1 MLQEMFQGME
11 NKQNIEYTNEQ
22 LVDIFINL
30 INGNSVIDYPTPIK
44 LLEKLSNATSYNK
57 NENLELLYL
66 CSEKISTINFNNVT
80 IGKSSKHYLAN
91 FLLQLVMCQ
100 NAYNLVQY
108 NLYLLKYM
116 EKYYLETIISKSKFN
131 NFKLVFNYIKS
142 GGIVSN
148 IIPID
153 DNDIVLNACKN
164 YDDRVFRF
172 CVNNLDFNLCEKLFN
187 NLLSRPA
194 KYFLRR
200 VKYIKNKI
208 NNNEAKLNLF
218 RAIHSYPF
226 RNNISKM
233 FFKYYYDFVLEESDV
248 VKLAQS
254 MVYSQTDIS
263 VFKEFMGYLKTNNE
277 RNQFNIHCIDNCN
290 IVINLKYLNF
300 NKISQDRFFNIYRKL
315 RKSFNLDNS
324 INSKYFDIIIRKA
337 CESNHFKLFLNK
349 KSGDLYK
356 YHKDSVYGYYSERMK
371 LYMLPYLK
379 ETQDNKNPRLNYLY
393 IKLKTFIRRIN
404 INKKIDR
411 NIKFKPVLFEL
422 MNYHSSSSN
431 IKLLKDNIQEFSRIP
446 PHLMF
451 PGEIETLTNFIVKEK
466 ADGELVYKLPNNIEP
481 PLNIKY
487 DIKAEYIEDLDL
499 YLVFDINYDG
509 TIINK
514 YNYLRDKHYITN
526 GKHIKTVNNM
536 VELVNMIKEE
546 RELFSKFINQ
556 DYDNFRWYP
565 KAAWNIITMSEEFI
579 NDIYDFINDT
589 SIYSNTILYN
599 DYYKNDGFII
609 TQSDSDIEIKV
620 KPKSLM
626 TIDLEYDGENFIDR
640 DNNIYDIKID
650 KSLKLKKGVFRCYP
664 IGDNFI
670 AEEFRFDK
678 KKPNPY
684 NVVNNIINL
693 SKINYCIK
701 KPIYYHNVNF
711 QSNKSWGKI
720 VSDNFG
726 NLLNVNKCMY
736 ENKNILD
743 LGCGISKVLKLNM
756 KFTKYTGYD
765 YDIYILLKNLKKV
778 RTKPQSIQNSIHFNY
793 IDLSSTWDKTIDKF
807 YDVKYEKYMN
817 VYAINSL
824 MHFNTDIF
832 WEQIDKVTSNGS
844 RFLFNVFQSNKINN
858 IYWKENN
865 SYIKTNN
872 KKVELFFENVHSEPI
887 IEKYITIDDINNY
900 LEKYNFKIIY
910 KYVGNNNNITDLYD
924 WYVCEKY

>member
-1 MLQEMFQGME
+1 MFQEMFQEME
-11 NKQNIEYTNEQ
+11 NKQITDYTNEQ

-30 INGNSVIDYPTPIK
+30 IKGNSIIEHTVPIK
-44 LLEKLSNATSYNK
+44 LFEKLSKTSSYNK

-66 CSEKISTINFNNVT
+66 CSDKISTIDINNVA
-80 IGKSSKHYLAN
+80 ISKSSKYYLAN

-100 NAYNLVQY
+100 NANSLVQN

-116 EKYYLETIISKSKFN
+116 EKYYLEAIISKSKFN
-131 NFKLVFNYIKS
+131 NFKLVFNYIKYD
-142 GGIVSN
+142 GIVSN
-148 IIPID
+148 IIQIN

-172 CVNNLDFNLCEKLFN
+172 CVNNLDFNLCEKLFI
-187 NLLSRPA
+187 NLLSRPE
-194 KYFLRR
+194 KYSLRR
-200 VKYIKNKI
+200 IKYIKNKI
-208 NNNEAKLNLF
+208 DNNEAKLNLF
-218 RAIHSYPF
+218 RAIHFYPF
-226 RNNISKM
+226 KINISKM
-233 FFKYYYDFVLEESDV
+233 FFKYYYDFILDESDII
-248 VKLAQS
+248 KLAHS
-254 MVYSQTDIS
+254 IVYGHTYIS
-263 VFKEFMGYLKTNNE
+263 VFKEFIEYFKTNIE
-277 RNQFNIHCIDNCN
+277 KNQFNIHCMNIGN

-300 NKISQDRFFNIYRKL
+300 NKISRERFFNIYRRL
-315 RKSFNLDNS
+315 RQNFNLDNS

-337 CESNHFKLFLNK
+337 YESKHFKLFLNN
-349 KSGDLYK
+349 KSGILYK
-356 YHKDSVYGYYSERMK
+356 YHEDSVYGHSSERMK

-379 ETQDNKNPRLNYLY
+379 ESGDNKNTKLNYLY
-393 IKLKTFIRRIN
+393 IKLKSFIRRIN

-422 MNYHSSSSN
+422 MNYHSSNSS
-431 IKLLKDNIQEFSRIP
+431 ITLLKDNIQEFSKVP

-451 PGEIETLTNFIVKEK
+451 PGEIETITKFIIKEK
-466 ADGELVYKLPNNIEP
+466 ADGELVYRLPNNIEP
-481 PLNIKY
+481 PLQINY

-509 TIINK
+509 TIISK

-536 VELVNMIKEE
+536 VELINMIKEE

-556 DYDNFRWYP
+556 DYDNYRWYP
-565 KAAWNIITMSEEFI
+565 KGAWNIITISEDFI
-579 NDIYDFINDT
+579 NDIYDFINNT
-589 SIYSNTILYN
+589 SIYNNTILYN

-626 TIDLEYDGENFIDR
+626 TIDLEYNGEKFIDR
-640 DNNIYDIKID
+640 DNNIYDIKSN
-650 KSLKLKKGVFRCYP
+650 KSLKLKKGIFRCYP
-664 IGDNFI
+664 VGNNYI

-678 KKPNPY
+678 KKANPY

-711 QSNKSWGKI
+711 QYNKYWGKI
-720 VSDNFG
+720 VDDNFS
-726 NLLNVNKCMY
+726 NLVNVNNYMY

-743 LGCGISKVLKLNM
+743 LGCGISKVLKLNI

-765 YDIYILLKNLKKV
+765 YDIYVLLKNLKKV
-778 RTKPQSIQNSIHFNY
+778 REKSQLIQNNINFNY
-793 IDLSSTWDKTIDKF
+793 INLSDNWNKTIGKF

-832 WEQIDKVTSNGS
+832 WEQIDKVTSKGS

-858 IYWKENN
+858 IYWNENN

-887 IEKYITIDDINNY
+887 IEKYITINDIRNY
-900 LEKYNFKIIY
+900 LKKYNFKIIY
-910 KYVGNNNNITDLYD
+910 KYGSNNNNITDLYD
-924 WYVCEKY
+924 WYVYEKY